1 MKSPDVEYVEYRPVV
16 RKLDRGDHL
25 LADAPELLTP
35 DHIRAVQRVLE
46 GYGEPFKLEGDK
58 LYILRKLS
66 VDRDLLA
73 NYTEKAEDLR
83 KTH

>member
-1 MKSPDVEYVEYRPVV
+1 MKSPDAEYVEYRPVV
-16 RKLDRGDHL
+16 RNLNRGDHL

-35 DHIRAVQRVLE
+35 DHVGAVQRVLQ
-46 GYGEPFKLEGDK
+46 GYGEPFKLVGGK
-58 LYILRKLS
+58 LYIRHELS

-83 KTH
+83 KTR